1 MQTVCVCAKSL
12 SHVRL
17 FATPR
22 TVAHQAPL
30 SVGFSRQDYWSGLP
44 VPSPGDLPYPG
55 IEHASLMSPALAGWF
70 FTTSATWEPKQ
81 YNIQRL
87 LWCENPWFLLRQN
100 TSTANAAVVCVLC
113 WIYWEVSENKE
124 VILSPRKFAAPLKTA
139 MDPRLGWRISEL
151 LQLPVFATWPQS
163 LYGQGQSHVT
173 TLKINIWENINN
185 KRTESPCL
193 WGLLGHRL
201 DGTILASISVWER
214 ALCLSFKYTQ
224 LLSPV
229 STQARR

>member
-1 MQTVCVCAKSL
+1 MFTMGLSWASQVALVVKNTPANAGALRDVGSIPRLGRVPGGGHGNPLQYSCLENPADRGAWRATDHSVCVL

-87 LWCENPWFLLRQN
+87 L
-100 TSTANAAVVCVLC
+100 
-113 WIYWEVSENKE
+113 
-124 VILSPRKFAAPLKTA
+124 
-139 MDPRLGWRISEL
+139 
-151 LQLPVFATWPQS
+151 
-163 LYGQGQSHVT
+163 
-173 TLKINIWENINN
+173 
-185 KRTESPCL
+185 
-193 WGLLGHRL
+193 
-201 DGTILASISVWER
+201 
-214 ALCLSFKYTQ
+214 
-224 LLSPV
+224 
-229 STQARR
+229 